1 MGSDRIEM
9 TDRVAIVSG
18 SSRGIGAAIAK
29 TLAAKG
35 CDVLVHYHNR
45 RDAADEVVRA
55 VENHGRRAI
64 AVKGAIEELSTGPK
78 LVDAALEAFGRL
90 DIVVNNAGT
99 TTHNRPLHES
109 EPADIERL
117 FRINCL
123 GGFALTKA
131 AIPHLRQQPRGDV
144 VFISSSVAKS
154 LRVNLGCYATS
165 KAALE
170 AMAVV
175 MAKELCRISNIHA
188 RNIVAPGFTVTELA
202 MANPLATG
210 GLTLEQLD
218 ATMPFG
224 RAPRPEDVA
233 AAVAFFCS
241 PECYASGERMQMDGA
256 RG

>member
-1 MGSDRIEM
+1 MEG
-9 TDRVAIVSG
+9 RVAIVSG

-35 CDVLVHYHNR
+35 CDVVLNYNSR
-45 RDAADEVVRA
+45 GDAADEVVWAIKELGRHA
-55 VENHGRRAI
+55 V
-64 AVKGAIEELSTGPK
+64 AVKGAIEDPKTGQK
-78 LVDAALEAFGRL
+78 LVDAALDGFGRL

-123 GGFALTKA
+123 GGFMLTKA
-131 AIPHLRQQPRGDV
+131 AIPHLRQRPRGDV
-144 VFISSSVAKS
+144 IFISSSVAKS
-154 LRVNLGCYATS
+154 LRANLGCYATS
-165 KAALE
+165 KAAVE

-175 MAKELCRISNIHA
+175 MAKELSWVSNIHV
-188 RNIVAPGFTVTELA
+188 NIVAMGFTVTDLA

-210 GLTLEQLD
+210 GLTLEELD

-233 AAVAFFCS
+233 AAVAFLCS
-241 PECYASGERMQMDGA
+241 PDSYASGERIQMDGA